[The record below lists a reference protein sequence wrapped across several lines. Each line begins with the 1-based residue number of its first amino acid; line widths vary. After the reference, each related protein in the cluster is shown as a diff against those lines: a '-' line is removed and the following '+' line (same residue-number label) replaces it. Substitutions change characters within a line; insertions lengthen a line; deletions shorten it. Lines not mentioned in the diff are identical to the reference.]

1 MKSFLAV
8 SKQLTNHITTSF
20 SQDRIQIRLTLALWH
35 GIFITV
41 CCLFIYLFIY
51 CRMLYRGKA
60 SHPVGEN
67 SQSLGDK
74 FSSLGDTYVT
84 QL

>member
-51 CRMLYRGKA
+51 LLSNAVQRESFPPSGRKL
-60 SHPVGEN
+60 S
-67 SQSLGDK
+67 
-74 FSSLGDTYVT
+74 VT
-84 QL
+84 G